1 MTEFFTLEDVDIA
14 TEAAAVAQGPYKAI
28 HDVMRRRLNQGL
40 AGMERSTLSHDV
52 EHTLCRVV
60 RSLITANENQ
70 TINVVLCGRTS
81 PEVKKKK
88 KNQQINFFLHRTTT
102 SAAAARR

>member
-1 MTEFFTLEDVDIA
+1 MTEFFTLEDIDIA
-14 TEAAAVAQGPYKAI
+14 TEAAAVGRAPYKAI
-28 HDVMRRRLNQGL
+28 HDVLRRRLNQAL

-88 KNQQINFFLHRTTT
+88 EKKK
-102 SAAAARR
+102 SAN